1 MINNRRR
8 RRLLTGGSAAAAL
21 ALTGCAAVAAGRA
34 TATSAAGVRIE
45 LRAGRDEVALR
56 PGNPTSVWRYTGRL
70 LAGDSAS
77 LQVDVGS
84 LLGPTLRP
92 RRGQRVRIELLN
104 ELPEATTIHWH
115 GLHVP
120 KDMDG
125 HPRHRYHAH
134 PHGRTGRRCTAA
146 WRACCSFPT
155 TRSLRWTCRAVRT
168 TCRWCFRTA
177 ASTATTSWSNRR
189 AATAPRWVTAAAGC
203 TAAWPA

>member
-56 PGNPTSVWRYTGRL
+56 PGKPTSVWRYTGRL
-70 LAGDSAS
+70 LAGDPAS
-77 LQVDVGS
+77 LQVDVSS
-84 LLGPTLRP
+84 LLGPTLRL

-125 HPRHRYHAH
+125 RPRHRYHAH
-134 PHGRTGRRCTAA
+134 PHGRTGPQVYRGLASLLLVSDDEEFALDLPRGAYGLPLVLQDRC
-146 WRACCSFPT
+146 FDGDNQ
-155 TRSLRWTCRAVRT
+155 LV
-168 TCRWCFRTA
+168 
-177 ASTATTSWSNRR
+177 
-189 AATAPRWVTAAAGC
+189 
-203 TAAWPA
+203 